1 MIDTMHWSNSEA
13 AEVIVAG
20 LSQADD
26 VRQDGEGLPRIV
38 IRSFH
43 TGDRF
48 FGADVYVGGW
58 RVNHRRYTTVA
69 GASRRAAR
77 EIRNTATGRYGA
89 TA

>member
-1 MIDTMHWSNSEA
+1 
-13 AEVIVAG
+13 
-20 LSQADD
+20 
-26 VRQDGEGLPRIV
+26 V

>member
-1 MIDTMHWSNSEA
+1 
-13 AEVIVAG
+13 
-20 LSQADD
+20 
-26 VRQDGEGLPRIV
+26 
-38 IRSFH
+38 
-43 TGDRF
+43 
-48 FGADVYVGGW
+48 VYVGDW